1 MYLSQTK
8 CHIFVSPSIP
18 SIIPNTEYMSDKF
31 FNWISQ
37 LSKFTFET
45 YLAYNFQHYREE
57 REQEYP
63 LKGEPC
69 VLQHRILLHKDIIHR
84 QDSVLPVSLEVL
96 FSIEKKKATSL
107 WSVLLIQFS
116 LTVPNSEF
124 EIVQYKN
131 ITDDK
136 TTLNAQ
142 VLLLVYTY
150 EDSILSYV
158 SFKPCSLQE
167 SIKWDYLKF

>member
-1 MYLSQTK
+1 MQKSWGRNE
-8 CHIFVSPSIP
+8 CGAVGIP
-18 SIIPNTEYMSDKF
+18 RRPIWPRCI
-31 FNWISQ
+31 
-37 LSKFTFET
+37 
-45 YLAYNFQHYREE
+45 REKE
-57 REQEYP
+57 GRA
-63 LKGEPC
+63 GS
-69 VLQHRILLHKDIIHR
+69 ILLHKDIIHR